1 MKKMKKFAFIALI
14 AIAILAVPSA
24 EAQFG
29 FGIVYD
35 PTNYANA
42 VLRYLQLVAQLNQ
55 LRSTY
60 LQILNQYNLALQ
72 MSHSLPNMTS
82 RYAAS
87 WAPWR
92 YANAQDAYGNAMPW
106 INAVNSGAI
115 PTVTNG
121 YQRATTPL
129 QTYSPSL
136 LLQMPPSELSRLEAN
151 AATVEITD
159 GAAQNAMATI
169 GAIRSNAVHTT
180 NTISNI
186 QSDSLSSNPNLNT
199 EVGVLDK
206 VNATNV
212 LALQN
217 AQDTN
222 KLLVALLEQQT
233 IVAKQLR
240 DQAAAIT
247 NADIARRTST
257 VPLGQQLTSGI
268 GQSLNTY
275 RLP

>member
-1 MKKMKKFAFIALI
+1 MKKLLAVVLI
-14 AIAILAVPSA
+14 ACAIAVVPRPA
-24 EAQFG
+24 HAQFG
-29 FGIVYD
+29 FSVVYD

-42 VLRYLQLVAQLNQ
+42 VLRYSQLIAQLNQ

-60 LQILNQYNLALQ
+60 LQILNQYNLAVQ
-72 MSHSLPNMTS
+72 MSHSLPNMAT

-92 YANAQDAYGNAMPW
+92 YASAQDAYGNATPW
-106 INAVNSGAI
+106 INGVNSG
-115 PTVTNG
+115 TVPSVMGG
-121 YQRATTPL
+121 YQRATNPL
-129 QTYSPSL
+129 AIYPQSL
-136 LLQMPPSELSRLEAN
+136 LSRMPASELQRLESD
-151 AATVEITD
+151 AATIELAD

-169 GAIRSNAVHTT
+169 GAIRANAVQTV

-186 QSDSLSSNPNLNT
+186 QSDSLSANSSLNS
-199 EVGVLDK
+199 EVGVLNK

-240 DQAAAIT
+240 DQAAVIT
-247 NADIARRTST
+247 TADLARRTAT

-268 GQSLNTY
+268 GQALNTY
-275 RLP
+275 QLP